1 MKPMIRPTA
10 VHMLGRSNLACVVVE
25 KHTST
30 HHATH
35 LDCMVLD
42 VFKQMRA
49 REHTLVKRGGAMGA
63 LRHGSDW
70 HRHCE
75 GAAKD

>member
-10 VHMLGRSNLACVVVE
+10 GQVLGRSNLSCVVVE

-42 VFKQMRA
+42 VFKQKTRA

-63 LRHGSDW
+63 LGH
-70 HRHCE
+70 
-75 GAAKD
+75 